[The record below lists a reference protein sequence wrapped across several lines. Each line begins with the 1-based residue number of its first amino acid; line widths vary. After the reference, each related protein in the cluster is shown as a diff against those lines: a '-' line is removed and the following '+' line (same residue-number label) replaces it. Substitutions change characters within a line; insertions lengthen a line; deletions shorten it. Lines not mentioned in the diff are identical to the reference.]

1 MPQPHERLFYEVMW
15 RDQTRDR
22 HFPKSWWIQQY
33 FRRWTDAFDGG
44 LFDSK
49 EAAFASNA
57 NYRYWNMIGVKDHH
71 QESLVGQAG
80 EVEPVYD
87 EYALSFFLFD
97 PATRDCCYPQL
108 ARPGTTLAQSLE
120 QGYLPVIH
128 TRYSALGVEVEQKV
142 LATTL
147 GLRQRSVVLVRFR
160 VSLLPGIA
168 AASPSLCLALS
179 PVGVTG
185 VERHDKAGRIS
196 TRRLNVLRFFAAEN
210 RVEIDAHLG
219 PVFMSSPDAFG
230 VYGNAAQH
238 DDPEHY
244 LANNPFRDLKLGG
257 TLNGQP
263 SAQDLL
269 AGWCSAVF
277 TWTAAL
283 DATRREL
290 SLDVLLPV
298 DDYRGSSDVAELRAA
313 SPSALEAANRAFWL
327 SKLASD
333 PTFALPPR
341 VEHLFD
347 LYRTCRSHLLILA
360 DQGEI
365 HPGPTIYDS
374 FWIRDS
380 SVESIACALAGDGD
394 LAQRQIGTHYPA
406 AFNFGSEQIGPVSAF
421 GFFGKEH
428 EKHDR
433 EWDSN
438 GQALWAIGSL
448 DRIMGPGG
456 ALGAA
461 LYSPYVLEGARWL
474 RNNRSSFG
482 LLHSGWSA
490 EHLGD
495 ADKPHYWDDWWAL
508 AGLYE
513 AARLAERIGA
523 TEVREL
529 WDIFDD
535 IKRATTDSMRWVLEQ
550 QRRQGHW
557 ETFIPTGPA
566 DVGRLDSTVIGALA
580 YFHPCRLYMGPK
592 LPADL
597 DRAMR
602 HTLDTIWAHFIDGGF
617 RHDSAWNAY
626 GPYLTLQL
634 AHAFLLVG
642 DVTRMDQC
650 LAWSVHNAAYARM
663 SREPGSSE
671 LWQVVL
677 GAWNEQHAYP
687 ISKDYR
693 EFPGRSWYMGDIP
706 HGWAAA
712 EFLLL
717 LRDILLFEA
726 DEDNDRQLY
735 LAAGVP
741 PHWLGDGEQIRV
753 TGAPTRYGQA
763 IGYTLVHRASSKRI
777 ELDLTS
783 PPPAGVRLV
792 YPCRFGSGIVSAT
805 ANGAP
810 LAVAGREIGLPPGTT
825 RAVVNYV

>member
-22 HFPKSWWIQQY
+22 QLPKPWWVQQY
-33 FRRWTDAFDGG
+33 FRRWTDAYDGG

-57 NYRYWNMIGVKDHH
+57 NYRYWNMVGVKDHH

-97 PATRDCCYPQL
+97 PTARDCWLPQV
-108 ARPGTTLAQSLE
+108 ARPNTTLAQSLE
-120 QGYLPVIH
+120 DGYLPVIH
-128 TRYSALGVEVEQKV
+128 TRYTALGVELEQKV
-142 LATTL
+142 IATTL
-147 GLRQRSVVLVRFR
+147 GLRQRSVVLIRFR
-160 VSLLPGIA
+160 MRRLPGVGTA
-168 AASPSLCLALS
+168 NPSLCLALS
-179 PVGVTG
+179 ALGVTG
-185 VERHDKAGRIS
+185 VERHDRAGRVS
-196 TRRLNVLRFFAAEN
+196 TRRLNVLRYTPAES
-210 RVEIDAHLG
+210 RVEIDTHLG
-219 PVFMSSPDAFG
+219 PVFLSPPDSFG
-230 VYGNAAQH
+230 LYGNPEQR

-244 LANNPFRDLKLGG
+244 LANNPYRALATGG
-257 TLNGQP
+257 ALNGQT
-263 SAQDLL
+263 SAHDLL
-269 AGWCSAVF
+269 AGLASAAFVWNASLNS
-277 TWTAAL
+277 TQPEHT
-283 DATRREL
+283 
-290 SLDVLLPV
+290 LDVLLPV
-298 DDYRGSSDVAELRAA
+298 DDYRGASDITELRTAD
-313 SPSALEAANRAFWL
+313 PDALEAANRTFWV
-327 SKLASD
+327 SKLGCDA
-333 PTFALPPR
+333 TFELPPL
-341 VEHLFD
+341 VAHLFD

-360 DQGEI
+360 DDGEI

-380 SVESIACALAGDGD
+380 SVESIACALAGDGN
-394 LAQRQIGTHYPA
+394 LARRQIGTHYPT
-406 AFNFGSEQIGPVSAF
+406 AFNFGTERIGPVSAF

-428 EKHDR
+428 EKNDR
-433 EWDSN
+433 EWDAN

-448 DRIMGPGG
+448 DRILGSTS
-456 ALGAA
+456 ALGAS
-461 LYSPYVLEGARWL
+461 LYAPYVLEGARWL
-474 RNNRSSFG
+474 RDNRSGFG

-495 ADKPHYWDDWWAL
+495 ANKPHYWDDWWAL

-513 AARLAERIGA
+513 AARLAQRLGA
-523 TEVREL
+523 AELQEL

-535 IKRATTDSMRWVLEQ
+535 VKRATTDSMRWVLEE

-602 HTLDTIWAHFIDGGF
+602 YTLETIWGHFIDGGF

-634 AHAFLLVG
+634 AHSFLLIG
-642 DVTRMDQC
+642 DVARMDQC

-663 SREPGSSE
+663 SREFGSSE

-693 EFPGRSWYMGDIP
+693 EFPSRAWYMGDIP

-726 DEDNDRQLY
+726 DEDHDPQLY

-741 PHWLGDGEQIRV
+741 PHWLGDGERIRV
-753 TGAPTRYGQA
+753 SDAPTRYGQTV
-763 IGYTLVHRASSKRI
+763 GYTLVHHANSRRV

-783 PPPAGVRLV
+783 APPAGVRLI
-792 YPCRFGSGIVSAT
+792 YPCRFGSGIVSASADGT
-805 ANGAP
+805 P
-810 LAVAGREIGLPPGTT
+810 LAVTGRDIALPPGTT
-825 RAVVNYV
+825 HAVVNYL